1 MDLELDE
8 IGNMITSKF
17 YKTFDYILECLMG
30 SILAFNSIKPR
41 FYIVLQHIKYVVILF
56 EEKLTMYNCEN
67 KLCYQILKKKITWL
81 LSVTLLYIDSNV

>member
-1 MDLELDE
+1 
-8 IGNMITSKF
+8 MITSKF

-67 KLCYQILKKKITWL
+67 KLRYQILKKKITWL